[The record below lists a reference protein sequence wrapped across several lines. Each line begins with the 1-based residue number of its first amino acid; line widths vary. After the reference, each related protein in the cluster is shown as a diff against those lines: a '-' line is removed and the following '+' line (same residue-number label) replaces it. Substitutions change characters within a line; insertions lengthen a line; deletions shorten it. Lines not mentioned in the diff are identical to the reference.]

1 MLCFLNIN
9 IFKKFILPPFCQL
22 FDDKTQY
29 QVSFSSVPLSEK
41 PAILSVISVPNQS
54 FVDVPLGI
62 RRSSRTA
69 ATQRV
74 MKLVTVGQRYLPER
88 LPVIPIRNEV

>member
-1 MLCFLNIN
+1 MF
-9 IFKKFILPPFCQL
+9 FKYKYFYEFILLPFCQ
-22 FDDKTQY
+22 FFNDKTHDPE
-29 QVSFSSVPLSEK
+29 SFSSVPMSVK

>member
-1 MLCFLNIN
+1 MKITKMNN
-9 IFKKFILPPFCQL
+9 PKKIT
-22 FDDKTQY
+22 D
-29 QVSFSSVPLSEK
+29 LSG
-41 PAILSVISVPNQS
+41 IV
-54 FVDVPLGI
+54 FVRGI
-62 RRSSRTA
+62 RGGFRTA